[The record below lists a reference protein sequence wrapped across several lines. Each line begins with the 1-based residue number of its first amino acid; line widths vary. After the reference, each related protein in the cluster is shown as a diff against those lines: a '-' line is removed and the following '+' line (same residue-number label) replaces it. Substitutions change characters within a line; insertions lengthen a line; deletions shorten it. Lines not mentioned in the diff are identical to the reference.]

1 MGRLEFE
8 RELIGYIA
16 QRRSL
21 AQPSW
26 WKQFFSAKNSS
37 SSSTVF
43 VEPVKEFVPVH
54 VDQPVDMPV
63 SDDVH
68 VESEYESDR
77 KGVFSRV
84 VGWVVS
90 GSPERHDA
98 AVEPQQ
104 SVLVESELKNDLKEL
119 AQISVR
125 VFRQLPAHRIR
136 ELKQSDD
143 FSRFRN
149 ILQKHGLSKE

>member
-1 MGRLEFE
+1 MGRFEFE
-8 RELIGYIA
+8 RELMGYIS

-21 AQPSW
+21 TQPSL
-26 WKQFFSAKNSS
+26 WKQFFSAKSS
-37 SSSTVF
+37 SYAVTVP
-43 VEPVKEFVPVH
+43 VESVKEALPVR
-54 VDQPVDMPV
+54 VEQPVDMPV

-68 VESEYESDR
+68 VESEYESD
-77 KGVFSRV
+77 KKSVFSRV

-90 GSPERHDA
+90 GSPDAHDA

-119 AQISVR
+119 AQISIR

-136 ELKQSDD
+136 ELKESDD